1 MRGRA
6 MKKRLITGISG
17 ALFAIAC
24 VVFMQAPFILGIPL
38 AFFAATAVHEILN
51 VIGCKNKPI
60 TYISM
65 VFAGAVPLVSDI
77 VGFFKYHRGAEFFNS
92 FSMPVWVP
100 AVIYVFV
107 IMVIMLGN
115 YETVPFEHA
124 AMAIFGTLG
133 VGFGMATLIFLRD
146 LDHMFPN
153 YIQPSQSRAIVLC
166 ALYAAWISDAFAYFI
181 GRKFGRHKLAPVI
194 SPKKSIEGAAAGL
207 LGNALVTGITW
218 LIASHWFTRYPD
230 TFNGWGIIAVGTVAS
245 ILGVCGDLS
254 ASVIKRNFG
263 KKDYGTFFPGH
274 GGIMDRFD
282 STLFALPTFY
292 IFIIAIISFKAA

>member
-1 MRGRA
+1 

-24 VVFMQAPFILGIPL
+24 VVFMQAPFIFGIPL

-65 VFAGAVPLVSDI
+65 VFAGLVPLVSDI
-77 VGFFKYHRGAEFFNS
+77 AAFFKYHRGVEFFNS

-107 IMVIMLGN
+107 IMAIMLGN
-115 YETVPFEHA
+115 YENVPFEHA
-124 AMAIFGTLG
+124 AMAIFSTIG
-133 VGFGMATLIFLRD
+133 VGFGMATLIYLRD
-146 LDHMFPN
+146 LDHLYPG
-153 YIQPSQSRAIVLC
+153 YIQPAQSRAIVLC
-166 ALYAAWISDAFAYFI
+166 ALYAAWMSDAFAYFI
-181 GRKFGRHKLAPVI
+181 GRKFGKHKLAPVI
-194 SPKKSIEGAAAGL
+194 SPKKSIEGAVAGL

-230 TFNGWGIIAVGTVAS
+230 TFNGWGIIAIGTVAS

-292 IFIIAIISFKAA
+292 IFITAIISFKAV

>member
-1 MRGRA
+1 